1 MGEAMATGVV
11 TGEGVHG
18 IPFDE
23 IHRMTVNE
31 YERLADSGI
40 LDDPQ
45 VELINGL
52 LVQKMTRKPRHVSA
66 CELVAGALEAL
77 LPEGWY
83 IREQN
88 PLRIPDYDEPEPDI
102 VIARGSRGRYATRH
116 PGSEDVALVV
126 EVADTSLGKDRGEK
140 LLAYGQGGVPV
151 YWIVNLL
158 DNQIEVYSEPDRT
171 SGGYA
176 RCVVHAASDSV
187 PLEIEDAEAG
197 RVAVSDVLPG
207 ETP

>member
-23 IHRMTVNE
+23 LHRMTVNE
-31 YERLADSGI
+31 YERLAESGI

-52 LVQKMTRKPRHVSA
+52 LVKKMTKKPRHVSA
-66 CELVAGALEAL
+66 CEPVAGALEAL

-88 PLRIPDYDEPEPDI
+88 PLRIPDYDEPEPNI

-116 PGSEDVALVV
+116 PGPGDVALVV

-140 LLAYGQGGVPV
+140 SLAYGRGGVPV
-151 YWIVNLL
+151 YWIVNLI
-158 DNQIEVYSEPDRT
+158 DNQIEVYSKPDRN
-171 SGGYA
+171 SGDYA

-187 PLEIEDAEAG
+187 PLEIENAEAG